1 MLVIG
6 LVIWDIFTISLPS
19 SVKWFLEQVVD
30 KYPYAN
36 FMRTLKS
43 IRARDLTSIGGAL
56 QRVFSFLHVQRLAL
70 DIDRYGEV
78 TLRLFLCLCTAPRRN
93 LVCCIHIRLEHNL
106 LCQ

>member
-1 MLVIG
+1 M
-6 LVIWDIFTISLPS
+6 
-19 SVKWFLEQVVD
+19 D

-43 IRARDLTSIGGAL
+43 IQARDLTNIGGAL

-78 TLRLFLCLCTAPRRN
+78 TF
-93 LVCCIHIRLEHNL
+93 
-106 LCQ
+106 